1 VGGAGSDP
9 TTLEFLLMITFPV
22 LSSILAIFLM
32 GIVVRLML
40 GRVQPDLTKLEQ
52 LNREAELEGRMPSY
66 SVDMTGR
73 IHAVPTYDFEA
84 RLRASKEE
92 GFGVPEPVDPGSVRR
107 AEALALEAARVRERS
122 SRE

>member
-1 VGGAGSDP
+1 
-9 TTLEFLLMITFPV
+9 MITFPV

-32 GIVVRLML
+32 GFVVRLML
-40 GRVQPDLTKLEQ
+40 GRVQPDLTKL
-52 LNREAELEGRMPSY
+52 NREAEFDARMPSY

-73 IHAVPTYDFEA
+73 IHTVPTYDFEA